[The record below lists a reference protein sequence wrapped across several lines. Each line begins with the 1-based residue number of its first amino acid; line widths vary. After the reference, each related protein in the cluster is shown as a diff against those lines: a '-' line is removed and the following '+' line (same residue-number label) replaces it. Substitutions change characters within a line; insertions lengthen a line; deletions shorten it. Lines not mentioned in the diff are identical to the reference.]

1 MTLDFE
7 TLQQLSRGAER
18 VDVACPLC
26 GPHCKTGANRTRKTL
41 RIFNPERGF
50 ATYYCARCD
59 AKGYAHESGRRVA
72 SGIKPVIY
80 RKPQPDPEKES
91 NASLARQLW
100 RRRQLIGGTIAET
113 YLRDVRGLKG
123 PFPETLGFLPAHGGH
138 KPGMIAAF
146 GIPQEPEPGV
156 LEIIPGAVTG
166 IHLTRLLPDG
176 SGKDESD
183 GKPAKIMLGPSM
195 GQPIV
200 LAPCNDL
207 LGLVIT
213 EGIEDS
219 LTAHLAS
226 GRGAWAAGS
235 ANRLSALG
243 DVVPSYVESVIVVV
257 DDDDAGK
264 SNAKQLI
271 RKLFDR
277 GFEVRVA
284 GAVS

>member
-1 MTLDFE
+1 
-7 TLQQLSRGAER
+7 
-18 VDVACPLC
+18 
-26 GPHCKTGANRTRKTL
+26 
-41 RIFNPERGF
+41 
-50 ATYYCARCD
+50 
-59 AKGYAHESGRRVA
+59 
-72 SGIKPVIY
+72 
-80 RKPQPDPEKES
+80 
-91 NASLARQLW
+91 
-100 RRRQLIGGTIAET
+100 
-113 YLRDVRGLKG
+113 
-123 PFPETLGFLPAHGGH
+123 
-138 KPGMIAAF
+138 
-146 GIPQEPEPGV
+146 
-156 LEIIPGAVTG
+156 
-166 IHLTRLLPDG
+166 
-176 SGKDESD
+176 
-183 GKPAKIMLGPSM
+183 MLGPSM

-213 EGIEDS
+213 EGIEDA

-235 ANRLSALG
+235 AGRLPALG